1 VDRAEKVCMSRVRA
15 HLEEGRVL
23 AYAGE
28 GGMLLEHCLNARQVG
43 GSCRC
48 AWKRFGLRGCLC
60 AALQKIRRQAASK
73 SPCEVRHGLR
83 DVGWHLGK

>member
-15 HLEEGRVL
+15 HLEEGMVL

-28 GGMLLEHCLNARQVG
+28 GEMLLEHYLNA
-43 GSCRC
+43 
-48 AWKRFGLRGCLC
+48 GCLC
-60 AALQKIRRQAASK
+60 AALQKIRRQAALK

-83 DVGWHLGK
+83 ETWHLGK

>member
-28 GGMLLEHCLNARQVG
+28 GEMLSEHCLNA
-43 GSCRC
+43 
-48 AWKRFGLRGCLC
+48 GCLC